1 MREEVQEIL
10 DYDWTGPRK
19 HSHLS
24 MDKRAAQF
32 NPFAALTGY
41 GDEIR
46 EEGRFTEEKPE
57 LTEDQK
63 RQIDI
68 RLQEAGRRPGT
79 RLKVK
84 SFRGDLRK
92 KGGLVQTLTGI
103 LSAISPQTA
112 CDRGH
117 IDLIVENV
125 GTVSISLD
133 DILDV
138 EEI

>member
-1 MREEVQEIL
+1 MKEEIKEIL

-19 HSHLS
+19 HPHLS

-63 RQIDI
+63 LQIDL
-68 RLQEAGRRPGT
+68 RLQELRDKPGV
-79 RLKVK
+79 RLRVK

-92 KGGLVQTLTGI
+92 KGGLVQTISGS
-103 LSAISPQTA
+103 LSAVSPQTA
-112 CDRGH
+112 YDRGH